1 MSGKRALVLV
11 LIGIIVVMMGCTGK
25 KYGDVVEVNTQ
36 FIVAMEDYIDATG
49 KATSAKDVAKAIN
62 LYADRIEKLAPQ
74 IKEMRGKYPELNDT
88 ASVPEE
94 LKDIERKS
102 EELEKKVVGSYM
114 NMMQYMMSSEVQ
126 GAMQR
131 LQNAMLKMQ

>member
-25 KYGDVVEVNTQ
+25 KYGDLMDVNNQ

-62 LYADRIEKLAPQ
+62 QYADRMEKLAPQ
-74 IKEMRGKYPELNDT
+74 MKQLREKYPELND
-88 ASVPEE
+88 ASATPEE
-94 LKDIERKS
+94 LKAIDKRAQ
-102 EELEKKVVGSYM
+102 ELEKKVVGSYM
-114 NMMQYMMSSEVQ
+114 NMMQYMMNSEVQ